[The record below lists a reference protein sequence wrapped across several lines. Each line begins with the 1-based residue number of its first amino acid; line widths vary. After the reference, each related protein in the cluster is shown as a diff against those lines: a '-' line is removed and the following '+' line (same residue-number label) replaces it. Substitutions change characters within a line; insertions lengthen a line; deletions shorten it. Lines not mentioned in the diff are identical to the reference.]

1 MPGCKPSQPH
11 RDIVGVMRYL
21 PLRLTLAGLLLA
33 GGAVAQNT
41 PDQNTPDIPE
51 GYTAV
56 PFLSEEPK
64 QSFTEPQQVLEKG
77 KDYGAVLVTNKG
89 TLTLD
94 LFETETPET
103 VNNFVFLARH
113 HFYDGVVFHRV
124 LDGFMAQTGD
134 PTGTGTGGPGYE
146 FGDEIVDA
154 LSFDSAGILAMA
166 NAGPGTNG
174 SQFFITFA
182 ETPWLDG
189 AHTIFGE
196 VTSGVEVLD
205 DLERIDPSGSQE
217 APNLVVEPSDPLS
230 VVQAQGVATDGDPK
244 TTVEAYLTETL
255 GAFPKIGERFEV
267 AGIVGLVGQADG
279 GAPLVGFYTTQ
290 GEPDVIESLTI
301 IEKDA
306 S

>member
-1 MPGCKPSQPH
+1 
-11 RDIVGVMRYL
+11 MRSTL
-21 PLRLTLAGLLLA
+21 VALAGLLLA
-33 GGAVAQNT
+33 GGAAAQNT
-41 PDQNTPDIPE
+41 PEIPE

-56 PFLSEEPK
+56 PFLSEEP
-64 QSFTEPQQVLEKG
+64 QQDFTEPEQVLERG

-94 LFETETPET
+94 LFESETPET

-113 HFYDGVVFHRV
+113 HFYDGIVFHRV

-146 FGDEIVDA
+146 FDDEIVDS

-196 VTSGVEVLD
+196 VTDGTEVLD
-205 DLERIDPSGSQE
+205 KLERVDPSGGQD
-217 APNLVVEPSDPLS
+217 APNLVVEPGDPLS
-230 VVQAQGVATDGDPK
+230 VVQAQGVAEDGDPE

-255 GAFPKIGERFEV
+255 GAFPNIGERFEV
-267 AGIVGLVGQADG
+267 GGVVGVVGQADG
-279 GAPLVGFYTTQ
+279 GAPLVGFYTEQ

-306 S
+306 G

>member
-1 MPGCKPSQPH
+1 
-11 RDIVGVMRYL
+11 MRLPRL
-21 PLRLTLAGLLLA
+21 PLALAGLLLA

-41 PDQNTPDIPE
+41 PEIPE

-56 PFLSEEPK
+56 PFLSEEP
-64 QSFTEPQQVLEKG
+64 QQDFAEPEQVLEEG

-89 TLTLD
+89 TLVLD
-94 LFETETPET
+94 LYENETPET

-124 LDGFMAQTGD
+124 LEDFMAQTGD

-146 FGDEIVDA
+146 FDDEIVDD

-196 VTSGVEVLD
+196 VTGGMEVLD
-205 DLERIDPSGSQE
+205 ELERIDPSQSQ
-217 APNLVVEPSDPLS
+217 ATPDLVVNPSDPLS
-230 VVQAQGVATDGDPK
+230 AAQGAALTGDPE
-244 TTVEAYLTETL
+244 TTVEAYLTEKL
-255 GAFPKIGERFEV
+255 GAFPQPGEPFEV
-267 AGIVGLVGQADG
+267 DGVSGVVGQGQD
-279 GAPLVGFYTTQ
+279 GAPLVGFFTDAAETQ
-290 GEPDVIESLTI
+290 AEPDVIESLTI
-301 IEKDA
+301 IEKDPG
-306 S
+306 

>member
-1 MPGCKPSQPH
+1 
-11 RDIVGVMRYL
+11 MR
-21 PLRLTLAGLLLA
+21 LRSGSRTALLA
-33 GGAVAQNT
+33 LLSLLSAGGVAQTAT
-41 PDQNTPDIPE
+41 PIPE

-56 PFLSEEPK
+56 PFLSETPE
-64 QSFTEPQQVLEKG
+64 QNFTEPEQVLEAG
-77 KDYGAVLVTNKG
+77 KDYGAVMVTNKG
-89 TLTLD
+89 TLVLD
-94 LFETETPET
+94 LLENDTPET

-134 PTGTGTGGPGYE
+134 PTGTGTGGPGYQFDDE
-146 FGDEIVDA
+146 FVDG

-189 AHTIFGE
+189 AHTVFGE
-196 VTSGVEVLD
+196 VTGGLEVLPK
-205 DLERIDPSGSQE
+205 LQRVDPSQE
-217 APNLVVEPSDPLS
+217 APSLAFLPSDTLA
-230 VVQAQGVATDGDPK
+230 VVQEGGVTLAGNGEETL
-244 TTVEAYLTETL
+244 EAYLTQKL
-255 GAFPKIGERFEV
+255 GATPLRGERFDV
-267 AGIVGLVGQADG
+267 DGYTGLIGQGGDG
-279 GAPLVGFYTTQ
+279 EPLVGFYPK
-290 GEPDVIESLTI
+290 PDVIESLTI

>member
-1 MPGCKPSQPH
+1 
-11 RDIVGVMRYL
+11 MRL
-21 PLRLTLAGLLLA
+21 STLLALAGLLLA
-33 GGAVAQNT
+33 GGAAAQNT
-41 PDQNTPDIPE
+41 PEIPE

-56 PFLSEEPK
+56 PFLSEEP
-64 QSFTEPQQVLEKG
+64 QQDFAEPEQVLEEG
-77 KDYGAVLVTNKG
+77 KDYAAVMVTNKG
-89 TLTLD
+89 TFTLE
-94 LFETETPET
+94 LFESETPET

-113 HFYDGVVFHRV
+113 HFYDGIVFHRV

-134 PTGTGTGGPGYE
+134 PTGTGTGGPGYQ
-146 FGDEIVDA
+146 FDDEIVDS

-196 VTSGVEVLD
+196 VTDGIKVLD
-205 DLERIDPSGSQE
+205 DLERVDPSGGQD
-217 APNLVVEPSDPLS
+217 APNLVVEPGDSLS
-230 VVQAQGVATDGDPK
+230 VIQDQGVAEDGDPK

-255 GAFPKIGERFEV
+255 GAFPNIGERFEV
-267 AGIVGLVGQADG
+267 GGVVGVVGQADG
-279 GAPLVGFYTTQ
+279 GAPLVGFYTEQ

-306 S
+306 G

>member
-1 MPGCKPSQPH
+1 
-11 RDIVGVMRYL
+11 MRL
-21 PLRLTLAGLLLA
+21 STPWALAGLLAA

-41 PDQNTPDIPE
+41 PEIPE

-56 PFLSEEPK
+56 PFLSEEPV
-64 QSFTEPQQVLEKG
+64 QDFSEPEQALEDG
-77 KDYGAVLVTNKG
+77 KDYAAVMVTNKG
-89 TLTLD
+89 TFTLE
-94 LFETETPET
+94 LFEDETPET
-103 VNNFVFLARH
+103 VNNFVFLARN
-113 HFYDGVVFHRV
+113 HFYDGVIFHRV

-146 FGDEIVDA
+146 FDDEIVGD

-196 VTSGVEVLD
+196 VMSGTEILD
-205 DLERIDPSGSQE
+205 ELERVDPSGGQD
-217 APNLVVEPSDPLS
+217 APNLVVEPGDPLS
-230 VVQAQGVATDGDPK
+230 VIQNQGVAEDGDPE

-255 GAFPKIGERFEV
+255 GAFPNIGERFEV
-267 AGIVGLVGQADG
+267 GGVVGVVGQADG
-279 GAPLVGFYTTQ
+279 GAPLVGFYTAQ

-306 S
+306 G

>member
-1 MPGCKPSQPH
+1 
-11 RDIVGVMRYL
+11 MRL
-21 PLRLTLAGLLLA
+21 SMLTLLPAFGLLLTGSA
-33 GGAVAQNT
+33 LAQT
-41 PDQNTPDIPE
+41 SPEIPE

-56 PFLSEEPK
+56 PFLSEAPQQDFAEP
-64 QSFTEPQQVLEKG
+64 EQVLEEG

-89 TLTLD
+89 TLTLE
-94 LFETETPET
+94 LFEEETPET
-103 VNNFVFLARH
+103 VNNFVFLALN
-113 HFYDGVVFHRV
+113 HFYDGIVFHRV

-134 PTGTGTGGPGYE
+134 PTGTGTGGPGYQ
-146 FGDEIVDA
+146 FDDEIVDA

-196 VTSGVEVLD
+196 VTGGMEVLD
-205 DLERIDPSGSQE
+205 KLERVDPSGGQD
-217 APNLVVEPSDPLS
+217 APNLVVEPGDPLS
-230 VVQAQGVATDGDPK
+230 VVQDQGVAEDGDPE
-244 TTVEAYLTETL
+244 TTVEAYLSETL
-255 GAFPKIGERFEV
+255 GAFPNIGERFEV
-267 AGIVGLVGQADG
+267 GGVVGVVGQADG
-279 GAPLVGFYTTQ
+279 GAPLVGFYTDQ

-306 S
+306 E